1 MEVFKVYFLKALK
14 KRGIHVTQTLCLTLC
29 RQHNSDSVHDKRRL
43 AIVTLLDK
51 FYNIVET
58 EGRYLSEKSKQE
70 LPFMGIYYQLSLEAV
85 QMRLRRWKFAPKF
98 NLFQHL
104 CELQM
109 VKFGNGR
116 FYWTYSDE
124 DLQRIL
130 KNIAVRN
137 HSSTVAWMT
146 LYRYAI
152 WFLIMTS
159 ALLACGCSSLC
170 LCSFVAPKKGGMG
183 RKSGPLKIVILKI
196 FFGKSTPQA

>member
-1 MEVFKVYFLKALK
+1 MDLGVFGATNDEALHGLQKDLDAYYANNKKAHRIQGPLTLPRIKTSGDWPKLKAK
-14 KRGIHVTQTLCLTLC
+14 AGSTRHIIRYCVTLC

-70 LPFMGIYYQLSLEAV
+70 LPILVQSFMGIYYQLSLEAV
-85 QMRLRRWKFAPKF
+85 QMRLRRWKFAQNF
-98 NLFQHL
+98 HLFQHL

-146 LYRYAI
+146 LYRYAF
-152 WFLIMTS
+152 WVLDYD
-159 ALLACGCSSLC
+159 
-170 LCSFVAPKKGGMG
+170 
-183 RKSGPLKIVILKI
+183 
-196 FFGKSTPQA
+196 